1 MSGTGGYLKDKRI
14 LILIAIVVA
23 LLALDIRYGVHFG
36 IEFVGGTQIPITLEH
51 TINVTAMSS
60 LISAL
65 QQRVS
70 TFGLKQV
77 TVEGV
82 GGTHVYVTIPSVSG
96 SDVNQT
102 INVLQS
108 QGRFDG
114 VVNGKEAVNGSDI
127 IRGSIGSSAP
137 QQFNSTVQWSVMFYV
152 TQSSAKHFAEV
163 VLGQANQPLY
173 MFLDRPTSTLI
184 LVNASRL
191 SNSTVGLNAAQ
202 ALAAMQ
208 KALLFGNNTIP
219 VMAVTDA
226 NSSISSVE
234 SFLLSNA
241 KYRQVITGAGTN
253 SILLSFLHD
262 RNYTVKL
269 ESAAN
274 MTPEY
279 AKLSVNSTIV
289 QSWPV
294 VGLLSSPV
302 LNPSITNGNVS
313 ESYQIS
319 GYAPSGMSNAK
330 KLAYAQEQSKTIAS
344 ILSGGALPVAIIAGT
359 PTTIPATLGQHFLYV
374 SGIAGLVA
382 VAFVSLFMVVRY
394 RKLFLVAPILLT
406 TFMELFI
413 IVSIIGLI
421 GTIDLSAVAGM
432 IAIVGT
438 GVDAQIIITDEM
450 LARRTGE
457 TSSKLLLGNAFYIV
471 WADALLLVI
480 AMLPLFFSTSLVTVI
495 GFSESTIIGALLG
508 VLITRPAYSAIISRH
523 YA

>member
-102 INVLQS
+102 IHVLQS

-173 MFLDRPTSTLI
+173 MFLDRPSDAIVVVSEKDFLFNI
-184 LVNASRL
+184 RKQSLPVSKARALELADSAL
-191 SNSTVGLNAAQ
+191 SLEGDNISVYVEEDLRP
-202 ALAAMQ
+202 ALSAIDLDDLAFQ
-208 KALLFGNNTIP
+208 
-219 VMAVTDA
+219 
-226 NSSISSVE
+226 S
-234 SFLLSNA
+234 
-241 KYRQVITGAGTN
+241 
-253 SILLSFLHD
+253 
-262 RNYTVKL
+262 L
-269 ESAAN
+269 ER
-274 MTPEY
+274 PLEDDY
-279 AKLSVNSTIV
+279 
-289 QSWPV
+289 PV
-294 VGLLSSPV
+294 VLIEGHLRCIGVFP
-302 LNPSITNGNVS
+302 
-313 ESYQIS
+313 E
-319 GYAPSGMSNAK
+319 GYEAP
-330 KLAYAQEQSKTIAS
+330 
-344 ILSGGALPVAIIAGT
+344 
-359 PTTIPATLGQHFLYV
+359 
-374 SGIAGLVA
+374 
-382 VAFVSLFMVVRY
+382 
-394 RKLFLVAPILLT
+394 
-406 TFMELFI
+406 
-413 IVSIIGLI
+413 
-421 GTIDLSAVAGM
+421 
-432 IAIVGT
+432 
-438 GVDAQIIITDEM
+438 
-450 LARRTGE
+450 
-457 TSSKLLLGNAFYIV
+457 
-471 WADALLLVI
+471 
-480 AMLPLFFSTSLVTVI
+480 
-495 GFSESTIIGALLG
+495 
-508 VLITRPAYSAIISRH
+508 
-523 YA
+523 